1 MLRAICSAP
10 DSLVRQVSPITPPF
24 VQITSMQYLP
34 QLDGLRGVAI
44 VAVMLFHAGIST
56 FGGGFIGVDIFFV
69 LSGFLIT
76 TLLVREYQTHGS
88 VSLRNFY
95 MRRALR
101 LLPALLILL
110 LVFCLLSFIR
120 LDSTDA
126 RSNYVGALIVLFY
139 LSNWARALSLHPQYP
154 LDHTWSLSIEEQ
166 FYVLWPVILIL
177 MLTTLKKPKHVLA
190 LTVCFA
196 LAAWCLRVYL
206 TMSGSTV
213 ERIYYGSDTR
223 ADSLMAGC
231 ALGIFYDSQLWKE
244 LNVARFGKY
253 ITVLAIFCG
262 LGLLVFVCR
271 ANWRQ
276 AYMYYAGFLAVEI
289 FTVIVLIE
297 MLTNT
302 KGLICAALQTRLIVW
317 VGSISYGLYLWH
329 YPIFRLVRSQ
339 GYETWI
345 IATAGSAITFIV
357 ASISYHFLERPL
369 LRLRRY
375 FVHEKPGAS

>member
-1 MLRAICSAP
+1 VTLRAICSAP
-10 DSLVRQVSPITPPF
+10 DRLVHWILRLLRPLI
-24 VQITSMQYLP
+24 QITLMQYLP

-44 VAVMLFHAGIST
+44 VAVMLFHAGILT

-76 TLLVREYQTHGS
+76 TLLVREHQTHGS

-110 LVFCLLSFIR
+110 LVFCLLSFLR
-120 LDSTDA
+120 LDRADA
-126 RSNYVGALIVLFY
+126 KSNYVGALIVLFY

-166 FYVLWPVILIL
+166 FYALWPVILIL

-190 LTVCFA
+190 LTVGFA

-223 ADSLMAGC
+223 ADSLMVGC
-231 ALGIFYDSQLWKE
+231 ALGIFYASRLWTE
-244 LNVARFGKY
+244 LNVARFSRY
-253 ITVLAIFCG
+253 ITVLATVCG
-262 LGLLVFVCR
+262 LGLLVFACL

-276 AYMYYAGFLAVEI
+276 ACMYYAGFFAVEM
-289 FTVIVLIE
+289 FTAIVLIE
-297 MLTNT
+297 LLTNT
-302 KGLICAALQTRLIVW
+302 KGLICAAFANETHSMGRI
-317 VGSISYGLYLWH
+317 Y
-329 YPIFRLVRSQ
+329 FVRPVSLALPDIQ
-339 GYETWI
+339 
-345 IATAGSAITFIV
+345 AGSV
-357 ASISYHFLERPL
+357 AGI
-369 LRLRRY
+369 
-375 FVHEKPGAS
+375 

>member
-1 MLRAICSAP
+1 
-10 DSLVRQVSPITPPF
+10 
-24 VQITSMQYLP
+24 MQYLP

-44 VAVMLFHAGIST
+44 VAVMLFHAGISN

-76 TLLVREYQTHGS
+76 TLLVHEYQMHGS

-95 MRRALR
+95 MRRVLR

-110 LVFCLLSFIR
+110 LVFCLLSSLL

-139 LSNWARALSLHPQYP
+139 LSNWARALSLHPP
-154 LDHTWSLSIEEQ
+154 FALDHAWSLSIEEQ

-190 LTVCFA
+190 LTVSFA
-196 LAAWCLRVYL
+196 LASWFLRVYL
-206 TMSGSTV
+206 TTAGSTV

-223 ADSLMAGC
+223 ADALMVGC
-231 ALGIFYDSQLWKE
+231 ALGVFYDTRFWKQLK
-244 LNVARFGKY
+244 VGRFSRY
-253 ITVLAIFCG
+253 ITILATVCG
-262 LGLLVFVCR
+262 LCLLVFVCR

-276 AYMYYAGFLAVEI
+276 GYMYYAGFFAVEI
-289 FTVIVLIE
+289 LTVIVLTEI
-297 MLTNT
+297 LTNT
-302 KGLICAALQTRLIVW
+302 KGLICVALQTKFIVW

-329 YPIFRLVRSQ
+329 YPIFRLFRSH

-357 ASISYHFLERPL
+357 ASISYYFLERPV

-375 FVHEKPGAS
+375 FVHER